1 MRTLE
6 VRDER
11 RARMRSGVITMGT
24 TELRSTIQKRRERL
38 SVVAAALL
46 MSLAL
51 GCASS
56 KKSGPYATPS
66 PQTRNPIRAQEL
78 NAEAVKVLATDLDAA
93 EHLLRDAL
101 TEDLY
106 CGPAHNNLGVVY
118 LKRDRLYEAANEL
131 EWAKKLMPGH
141 PDPRLNLGLV
151 FEKAVRT
158 EDALGAYASALEIY
172 SDHIASKQ
180 ALARAQIRYSRED
193 TRTYGLLEDIAMGG
207 DSLAWR
213 DWARKELQKRE
224 R

>member
-6 VRDER
+6 SRDLR
-11 RARMRSGVITMGT
+11 RARIRSGVNAMGT
-24 TELRSTIQKRRERL
+24 TELPSRNTKRPHRVD
-38 SVVAAALL
+38 SVAASLL
-46 MSLAL
+46 TLLVL

-56 KKSGPYATPS
+56 KKMGPYSTPS

-78 NAEAVKVLATDLDAA
+78 NAEAVKVLGTDLDAA
-93 EHLLRDAL
+93 EHLLREAL

-118 LKRDRLYEAANEL
+118 LKRDRLFEAASEF
-131 EWAKKLMPGH
+131 EWAQKLIPGH

-158 EDALGAYASALEIY
+158 EDALAAYSSALEIY

-180 ALARAQIRYSRED
+180 ALSRAQVRYGRED
-193 TRTYGLLEDIAMGG
+193 TRTKGLLEDVAMGG
-207 DSLAWR
+207 ESQVWR
-213 DWARKELQKRE
+213 DWARRELQKRE